1 MGQIEEHVLTV
12 VGERTNKLG
21 DTFCTRRRFALKQDI
36 YDEESVE
43 AQLEDGVL
51 DLVVQKKP
59 VTRARII
66 PITLV
71 PSSSAST
78 AEANETEEDQ
88 EATRSLDEEYVY
100 RETLTESMP
109 ATSDNPEVNV
119 ETVENHEEEVVFSG
133 ASTSETP
140 TEATQTS
147 SDTGAWEEVEDH
159 LQI

>member
-1 MGQIEEHVLTV
+1 MG
-12 VGERTNKLG
+12 
-21 DTFCTRRRFALKQDI
+21 
-36 YDEESVE
+36 
-43 AQLEDGVL
+43 
-51 DLVVQKKP
+51 
-59 VTRARII
+59 ARII

-88 EATRSLDEEYVY
+88 EATRYLDEEYVY

-119 ETVENHEEEVVFSG
+119 ETVENHEEEEEIVFSG

-147 SDTGAWEEVEDH
+147 SDTGAWEEVESH
-159 LQI
+159 T